1 MTEPLRQDEEVAEEL
16 LHALRE
22 EEPETPSNLPYDTI
36 RAVKSLLTARE
47 LIDMTTLVFLMRFC
61 VPVLDMVIAIIG
73 GEPEDPRGKRH
84 G

>member
-1 MTEPLRQDEEVAEEL
+1 MTEPRQDEEVAEEL

-22 EEPETPSNLPYDTI
+22 EEPEAPSNLPYETI